1 MGKSLMSCF
10 LTHGVVSSL
19 SNQNIW
25 GLALPFLSSLSS
37 SLSFSL
43 EVGPLNTARGSGG
56 ALHAPQWGLWQSP
69 SGNRIL
75 CILAL

>member
-37 SLSFSL
+37 SLSLSL
-43 EVGPLNTARGSGG
+43 EVGPLNTARGSGERCM
-56 ALHAPQWGLWQSP
+56 LP
-69 SGNRIL
+69 SGVCGRAPAEIEF
-75 CILAL
+75 CAF